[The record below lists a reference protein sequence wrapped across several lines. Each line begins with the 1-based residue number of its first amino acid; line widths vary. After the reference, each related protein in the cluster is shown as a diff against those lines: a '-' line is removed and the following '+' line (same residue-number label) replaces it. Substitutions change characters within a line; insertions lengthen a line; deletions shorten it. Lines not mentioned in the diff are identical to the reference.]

1 MSGSSRDVCSEAY
14 VLDAAG
20 LFASLPLT
28 LPGNS
33 YTTPLVAAEVIDSES
48 KKSLEYALV
57 SNKLV
62 IMDPPKESIEKVRE
76 VARRIGELGNL
87 SEADISILALA
98 HTLLS
103 RYRRVIV
110 VTDDKSVQNVALYLG
125 AEIYGI
131 KRKTIRRPKLF
142 SYVCPACGYE
152 SAEAGTCPVCGH
164 KLRKR
169 SRS

>member
-1 MSGSSRDVCSEAY
+1 MSGSSRDACSEAY

-28 LPGNS
+28 LPRNS
-33 YTTPLVAAEVIDSES
+33 YTTSLVAAEVVDSES
-48 KKSLEYALV
+48 KKSLEYALA

-62 IMDPPKESIEKVRE
+62 IVDPPKESIEKVKE
-76 VARRIGELGNL
+76 IARHIGELGNL

-98 HTLLS
+98 HALLS
-103 RYRRVIV
+103 KCRRVIV

-131 KRKTIRRPKLF
+131 KRRTIRRPRLF
-142 SYVCPACGYE
+142 SYVCPACGHE
-152 SAEAGTCPVCGH
+152 STEAGTCPVCGH
-164 KLRKR
+164 KLRKK

>member
-1 MSGSSRDVCSEAY
+1 MSGSSRDACSEAY

-28 LPGNS
+28 LPRNS
-33 YTTPLVAAEVIDSES
+33 YTTSLVAAEVVDSES
-48 KKSLEYALV
+48 KKSLEYALA

-62 IMDPPKESIEKVRE
+62 IVDPPKESIEKVKE
-76 VARRIGELGNL
+76 IARHIGELGNL

-98 HTLLS
+98 HALLS
-103 RYRRVIV
+103 KCRRVIV

-125 AEIYGI
+125 AEVYGI
-131 KRKTIRRPKLF
+131 KRRTIRRPRLF

-152 SAEAGTCPVCGH
+152 GTEAGTCPVCGH
-164 KLRKR
+164 KLRRK